1 LSEDSKGRRNL
12 KIGSIV
18 FDCNDF
24 ERTAAFWQA
33 ALHYTARGPANPG
46 WVLLRDPSGSS
57 PNVGIN
63 LKENSL
69 SGKIR
74 VHLDLYAEDEDAEVQ
89 RLLKL
94 GARIVRPRREG
105 DDYVILADPEGNHF
119 CVVQL

>member
-1 LSEDSKGRRNL
+1 MSQEPSGRKNL

-24 ERTAAFWQA
+24 EKTASFWQA
-33 ALHYTARGPANPG
+33 ALGYTTRRPAESG
-46 WVLLRDPSGSS
+46 WVLLRDPSGGG

-63 LKENSL
+63 LKEKPL
-69 SGKIR
+69 SDKIR
-74 VHLDLYAEDEDAEVQ
+74 VHLDLYAEDQSAEVQ

-94 GARIVRPRREG
+94 GATMVRPMREG

-119 CVVQL
+119 CIVQL